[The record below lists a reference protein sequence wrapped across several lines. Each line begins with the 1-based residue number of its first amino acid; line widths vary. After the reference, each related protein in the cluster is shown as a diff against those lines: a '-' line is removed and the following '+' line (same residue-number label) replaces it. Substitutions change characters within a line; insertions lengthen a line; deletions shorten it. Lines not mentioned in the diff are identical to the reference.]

1 MWQAA
6 LNKVFKVREKV
17 ALNLTPEDEEKPFL
31 DHLEDLRKMF
41 VRIAVTLIITVLCTF
56 GFNKFLTDTIL
67 KPYVWAM
74 NGASLSINGYII
86 SPDELAEKKAEK
98 ETTKEGAPTSESAAA
113 SSDSAVNT
121 PDLDS
126 RPPFTWKMPGTR
138 TPQEGFMASVNVS
151 LVAAVIISFPFLL
164 LFLLQF
170 ILPGLRTSER
180 RILWPALGIGFG
192 LFITGVVFSFFF
204 VLPRALQFF
213 VEWNYDHGFEN
224 IWMLGDY
231 ITFATRFILIFGV
244 SFELPVVVMA
254 LVKLDF
260 LSYKVMT
267 GTRKHAIVGIA
278 IFSAV
283 ITPTQDVLTLALLAV
298 PLYFLYEICIW
309 LAYFLE
315 KKERQAYPEFYEE
328 RDKDEAELEKEVDDW
343 DKEGYTPWFS
353 DEEDEDIEDEYQQ
366 KAKTEDKKPADPTAP
381 SASDDDETPV
391 TPANSE
397 KTLEELAREDEQSSP
412 ATTPTET
419 PDEDSNGADPS
430 RNQD

>member
-17 ALNLTPEDEEKPFL
+17 ALNLTPDDEEKPFL

-56 GFNKFLTDTIL
+56 GFNKLLTDTIL

-74 NGASLSINGYII
+74 NGASLSINGYIF
-86 SPDELAEKKAEK
+86 SPDELVDKKAPQEPQ
-98 ETTKEGAPTSESAAA
+98 KEGTPSPESDPPTATPG
-113 SSDSAVNT
+113 VTT

-126 RPPFTWKMPGTR
+126 RPAFTWKMPGTR

-170 ILPGLRTSER
+170 ILPGLRTNER

-231 ITFATRFILIFGV
+231 ITFATRFILIFGI

-267 GTRKHAIVGIA
+267 GTRKHAIIGIA
-278 IFSAV
+278 IFSAI

-309 LAYFLE
+309 LAFFLE
-315 KKERQAYPEFYEE
+315 KKERQAYPEFYAE
-328 RDKDEAELEKEVDDW
+328 RDKDEAELEKEIDDW

-353 DEEDEDIEDEYQQ
+353 DEEDKDI
-366 KAKTEDKKPADPTAP
+366 
-381 SASDDDETPV
+381 
-391 TPANSE
+391 
-397 KTLEELAREDEQSSP
+397 
-412 ATTPTET
+412 
-419 PDEDSNGADPS
+419 
-430 RNQD
+430 

>member
-17 ALNLTPEDEEKPFL
+17 ALNLTPDDEEKPFL

-41 VRIAVTLIITVLCTF
+41 VRIITTLIISVLLTF
-56 GFNKFLTDTIL
+56 GFNRQLTDL
-67 KPYVWAM
+67 VQQPYVWAM
-74 NGASLSINGYII
+74 NG
-86 SPDELAEKKAEK
+86 
-98 ETTKEGAPTSESAAA
+98 TAA
-113 SSDSAVNT
+113 SVQAEVDANPEAYAT
-121 PDLDS
+121 D
-126 RPPFTWKMPGTR
+126 RPEFKWVMPGTR

-151 LVAAVIISFPFLL
+151 LVAAIIVSFPFLL

-170 ILPGLRTSER
+170 VLPGLRTNER

-192 LFITGVVFSFFF
+192 LFLTGVFFSYFS

-213 VEWNYDHGFEN
+213 AEWNYSHGFEN

-231 ITFATRFILIFGV
+231 IQFSTRFILIFGV

-353 DEEDEDIEDEYQQ
+353 DQEDEDIEDEYQQ
-366 KAKTEDKKPADPTAP
+366 KAKAEAKKNDTDTTDADASEVDAEADSEAKAQP
-381 SASDDDETPV
+381 SD
-391 TPANSE
+391 E
-397 KTLEELAREDEQSSP
+397 KTLEELAREDEQSTPSTP
-412 ATTPTET
+412 ATSKE
-419 PDEDSNGADPS
+419 DEDTTGADPS

>member
-17 ALNLTPEDEEKPFL
+17 ALNLTPDDEEKPFL

-41 VRIAVTLIITVLCTF
+41 VRIAVTLLITMLVSF
-56 GFNKFLTDTIL
+56 GFYKDLFKIVTAPLYFAGIVSTQDEAEKFL
-67 KPYVWAM
+67 
-74 NGASLSINGYII
+74 
-86 SPDELAEKKAEK
+86 
-98 ETTKEGAPTSESAAA
+98 
-113 SSDSAVNT
+113 NT
-121 PDLDS
+121 LGFQD
-126 RPPFTWKMPGTR
+126 
-138 TPQEGFMASVNVS
+138 GFMIVVNLTLIAS
-151 LVAAVIISFPFLL
+151 VIISFPLLL

-170 ILPGLRTSER
+170 VLPGLRANEKKV
-180 RILWPALGIGFG
+180 LFPGLAIGFG
-192 LFITGVVFSFFF
+192 LFLTGIFFSYFL
-204 VLPRALQFF
+204 VLPRALEFF
-213 VEWNYDHGFEN
+213 HSFNQG
-224 IWMLGDY
+224 LGVGILGGLKEY
-231 ITFATRFILIFGV
+231 ITFATRFILIFGI

-315 KKERQAYPEFYEE
+315 KKERQAYPEFYAE
-328 RDKDEAELEKEVDDW
+328 RDKDEAELEKEIDDW

-353 DEEDEDIEDEYQQ
+353 DEEDKDIEDEYQQ
-366 KAKTEDKKPADPTAP
+366 KAKSDDTPATEPTTPTDSDEVEPSTAP
-381 SASDDDETPV
+381 TP
-391 TPANSE
+391 SE

-412 ATTPTET
+412 TVTPTPPPET
-419 PDEDSNGADPS
+419 DTNGADPS